1 MADDDYDLLPHRQ
14 INELR
19 GLVQDLKSKV
29 DRASPKELI
38 NSMDSLTKSIDSLMN
53 LFRQAADEMRYE
65 EKEEILSGGSEHK
78 AINEKLDRI
87 LEQNKII
94 ADSMVAVSNMVRDFS
109 GKQGKQQAAQAPRP
123 QQFQPSFQPSMKA
136 PSFPQPGFQPQFNM
150 PMQPRQQMPPQQGMP
165 QDFMEE
171 PPLPDFDEEPKK
183 RGLFGMFK
191 K

>member
-19 GLVQDLKSKV
+19 GLVQELKNKV

-38 NSMDSLTKSIDSLMN
+38 DSMESLTKSIDSLMN
-53 LFRQAADEMRYE
+53 LFKQAADEMRYE

-78 AINEKLDRI
+78 AINEKLDGV

-94 ADSMVAVSNMVRDFS
+94 ADGMVAVSNMVRDFA
-109 GKQGKQQAAQAPRP
+109 GKQRKQQDAQAPKP
-123 QQFQPSFQPSMKA
+123 QQFQPGFQPSMRA
-136 PSFPQPGFQPQFNM
+136 PNFPQPSFQPQFAPM
-150 PMQPRQQMPPQQGMP
+150 PPRPQMPAPG
-165 QDFMEE
+165 FMEE
-171 PPLPDFDEEPKK
+171 PPLPDFEEEPRKK
-183 RGLFGMFK
+183 GLFGMFK

>member
-19 GLVQDLKSKV
+19 GLVQDLKNKV

-38 NSMDSLTKSIDSLMN
+38 DSMDALTKSIDSLIA
-53 LFRQAADEMRYE
+53 LLKQAADEMRYE

-94 ADSMVAVSNMVRDFS
+94 ADGMVAVSNMVRDFA
-109 GKQGKQQAAQAPRP
+109 GKQRKQQAAPAPKP
-123 QQFQPSFQPSMKA
+123 QQFQPSFQPSMRA
-136 PSFPQPGFQPQFNM
+136 PSFPQPGFQPQFNAPM
-150 PMQPRQQMPPQQGMP
+150 PPRPQMPSPG
-165 QDFMEE
+165 FIEE
-171 PPLPDFDEEPKK
+171 PPFPYF
-183 RGLFGMFK
+183 
-191 K
+191 

>member
-14 INELR
+14 INELK
-19 GLVQDLKSKV
+19 GLVQDLKNKV
-29 DRASPKELI
+29 DRASPKDLI
-38 NSMDSLTKSIDSLMN
+38 DSMDALTKSIDSLMA

-94 ADSMVAVSNMVRDFS
+94 ADGMVAVSNMVRDFA
-109 GKQGKQQAAQAPRP
+109 GKQRKQQAAKP
-123 QQFQPSFQPSMKA
+123 QQFQSQPGFQPSMRA
-136 PSFPQPGFQPQFNM
+136 PSFPQPSFQPQFNA
-150 PMQPRQQMPPQQGMP
+150 PRPQMPAPG
-165 QDFMEE
+165 FMEE
-171 PPLPDFDEEPKK
+171 PPLPDFEEEPRKK
-183 RGLFGMFK
+183 GLFGMFK